1 METMRLFLAALLF
14 VGVAT
19 AAHAETLRAASPHDF
34 ETTVARLEAAV
45 AANGLFLVATASAS
59 RAAAGQGIAIP
70 GNAVLLVF
78 NNAFARRMLAASV
91 EAGIEAP
98 LRIYVTQRADGRIAV
113 AWPRPASVFAP
124 YKSAALDAMAAELD
138 ALFER
143 IVADAVG
150 MK

>member
-1 METMRLFLAALLF
+1 MGTRRLFLAALL
-14 VGVAT
+14 GVSFAV
-19 AAHAETLRAASPHDF
+19 AARAETVRVASPYDF

-45 AANGLFLVATASAS
+45 ADSGLFLVATASAS

-98 LRIYVTQRADGRIAV
+98 LRIYVTQSADARVAV
-113 AWPRPASVFAP
+113 SWRLPASVFAP
-124 YKSAALDAMAAELD
+124 YKNAALDAMAAELD
-138 ALFER
+138 ALFAR

-150 MK
+150 TK

>member
-19 AAHAETLRAASPHDF
+19 AAHAETL
-34 ETTVARLEAAV
+34 
-45 AANGLFLVATASAS
+45 

>member
-1 METMRLFLAALLF
+1 MRLPLVALLC
-14 VGVAT
+14 VGFSV
-19 AAHAETLRAASPHDF
+19 AAHAETVRAASPHDF

-45 AANGLFLVATASAS
+45 ADNGLFLVATASAS

-78 NNAFARRMLAASV
+78 NNAFARRMLAANV

-98 LRIYVTQRADGRIAV
+98 LRIYVTQGADARVAV
-113 AWPRPASVFAP
+113 SWPRPTSVFAP
-124 YKSAALDAMAAELD
+124 YKNAALEAMAVELD
-138 ALFER
+138 ALFAR

-150 MK
+150 TK